1 MAGFPGAIGSTDA
14 THIMLER
21 VLYCLRQT
29 HIGLKMSHTA
39 RTYNITVNHR
49 RRILATTSGHP
60 ARWNDKTLA
69 LFDNFMTDLKDG
81 IIMDDILFDLYKS
94 TAAAVNEI
102 DIPIPNIVTTRRY
115 QGLWL
120 LVNNGCFA
128 WPTTVPPIKT
138 TSSRTELR
146 SSSWL
151 ESMRKDVECT
161 FGILKGRW
169 RILKTGIRLMEL
181 SVRTRFFFLV
191 AHLQLAVRN

>member
-169 RILKTGIRLMEL
+169 RILKTGIRLTYNWLLETDGWPL
-181 SVRTRFFFLV
+181 LGITEF
-191 AHLQLAVRN
+191 QL